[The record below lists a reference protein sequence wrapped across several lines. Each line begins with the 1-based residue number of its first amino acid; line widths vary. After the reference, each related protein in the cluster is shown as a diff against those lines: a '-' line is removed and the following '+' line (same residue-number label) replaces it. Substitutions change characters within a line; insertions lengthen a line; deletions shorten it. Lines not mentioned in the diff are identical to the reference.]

1 MQNKSELNSISNFMN
16 SANMKWLE
24 EQLKNPRYRNCEEHG
39 EHVEALLNGR
49 CRKCW
54 EKSNNEEAGNKATAD
69 IVSLKILANIPKI
82 FREANFH
89 NYNAT
94 SYLQHEALEKILGL
108 KKSTNLIMSGTTGT
122 GKTHLLCALVDK
134 ALMSGKKAYFAN
146 FYELTDLKI
155 HNKEQYK
162 KLLSIDILAI
172 DEVGASDSNYKGDL
186 LFEIIDKR
194 YGEGLP
200 TYLAT
205 NLNDK
210 ELKDRISQPVRSRLA
225 ANFVAITANWQDY
238 RLTNRGK

>member
-1 MQNKSELNSISNFMN
+1 MKNRSELNSISNFM
-16 SANMKWLE
+16 KPEKFEWLDK
-24 EQLKNPRYRNCEEHG
+24 QFKNPMFCDCETHG
-39 EHVEALLNGR
+39 NHVEALLSGR
-49 CRKCW
+49 CRQCW
-54 EKSNNEEAGNKATAD
+54 EISVNNANARVIVD
-69 IVSLKILANIPKI
+69 IVSLKIQANIPKI
-82 FREANFH
+82 FR
-89 NYNAT
+89 NAT
-94 SYLQHEALEKILGL
+94 FSNYSPTESRQHRALDEILAISE
-108 KKSTNLIMSGTTGT
+108 STNLVLSGTTGT
-122 GKTHLLCALVDK
+122 GKTHLLCALIDK
-134 ALMSGKKAYFAN
+134 ALMSGKSAYYVN

-155 HNKEQYK
+155 HDKEQYK

-194 YGEGLP
+194 YGEGVP

-238 RLTNRGK
+238 RLRNRDK